1 MDDENNEEG
10 MAMLFLPDILVARM
24 EQVRRL
30 VKEMKNSDEYQRE
43 LLSKSAAILLDS
55 CDVKRQNLKLI
66 ERDTVPPL
74 N

>member
-10 MAMLFLPDILVARM
+10 MGMLFLPDILEARM

-66 ERDTVPPL
+66 ERDNVTPL